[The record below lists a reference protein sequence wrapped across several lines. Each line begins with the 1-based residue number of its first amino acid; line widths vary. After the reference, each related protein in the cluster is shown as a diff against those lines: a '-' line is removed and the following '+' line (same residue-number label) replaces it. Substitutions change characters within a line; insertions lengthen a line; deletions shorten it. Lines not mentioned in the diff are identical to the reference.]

1 MGPSRT
7 SNISLCCKY
16 RNKAPSAS
24 LSAVRHMQEQYIGAA
39 FVLDRFC
46 RSKTGCVV
54 CCLRFA
60 HAFSWGRSPCT
71 VFLIA
76 PQCMQVRFFFFKSFS
91 EIFAQLRALLE
102 GTTECRISEISDGAL
117 ESQAGEDP
125 PANKDADEEDNRGTC
140 LDPRLTELPDE
151 DAESAILW
159 TANFPI
165 PH

>member
-1 MGPSRT
+1 
-7 SNISLCCKY
+7 
-16 RNKAPSAS
+16 
-24 LSAVRHMQEQYIGAA
+24 
-39 FVLDRFC
+39 
-46 RSKTGCVV
+46 
-54 CCLRFA
+54 
-60 HAFSWGRSPCT
+60 
-71 VFLIA
+71 
-76 PQCMQVRFFFFKSFS
+76 MQVRFFFFKSFS

-159 TANFPI
+159 TANFPVEKLEVA
-165 PH
+165 PEHECSATPLKCSATP